1 MRVWVLMIL
10 FMVLGGQQLAG
21 TEATPRPFTDVMRGK
36 FDGQYYDDQARAWQ
50 ALALGECATEDDWYQ
65 YYKAADYANKFG
77 TDSYELDQIV
87 ELAAAQLN
95 PDGFALNYLRFSR
108 VFGTAEGWPLL
119 LAAHAA
125 QPDRYEAYPALI
137 TYFTLEGNQE
147 RISELLDGMH
157 QKEPIPHG
165 VMDYNYNQLI
175 GCPPSAILLTAGD
188 ADTYPSWWLQA
199 IEKIRPDVEVL
210 NASLMLSFP
219 DYKERKLRLLAL
231 ETSIGQTINQAKDL
245 VEVLANTGRPIMVSA
260 TSNRL
265 LAELPSEQLFV
276 MGLAF
281 QYGKEPVDNLAL
293 LNQLYTD
300 LWRTDQLFSPLS
312 NDAGQR
318 VADQLNANYLP
329 ALLALYQHYAEVGH
343 PQTTELA
350 AAVQSLATRLSL
362 QEAVRTY
369 FEDEREVVPQLAS
382 NEPGIKAKKIEKQ
395 YKYIPNGT
403 LKLNMEDDPKTVRG
417 FFMSETEVSN
427 AEYQLFLEDLL
438 RQRLFEYL
446 DSSAVNEVNW
456 VEYIPDE
463 LRGEYQEIISRFGDP
478 SGSDN
483 PVVNMTRRG
492 AELYAIW
499 LAQAFNADPKRAGE
513 KKVRFR
519 LPTKEEWQYAASGG
533 RLMMVYPWGGPYARN
548 KKGCYLANFNTLLD
562 EGITEYNYSGTSE
575 PERSVSKEQLDILA
589 KSHDCPDGAW
599 ITTKV
604 DSYFPNDYGLYN
616 MAGNAAEIISESGK
630 TMGGS
635 WLDASY
641 FMQIGSEN
649 NIQLPH
655 PSTGFRLIMEYV
667 D

>member
-1 MRVWVLMIL
+1 
-10 FMVLGGQQLAG
+10 
-21 TEATPRPFTDVMRGK
+21 MRGK
-36 FDGQYYDDQARAWQ
+36 FDGQYYDDQAGAWQ
-50 ALALGECATEDDWYQ
+50 ALALSECATENDWYQ

-77 TDSYELDQIV
+77 TGSYDVDQIV
-87 ELAAAQLN
+87 ELASAQLN

-108 VFGTAEGWPLL
+108 VFGTEEGWPLL

-125 QPDRYEAYPALI
+125 EPDRYEAFPALI

-147 RISELLDGMH
+147 RVSELLDGMH

-165 VMDYNYNQLI
+165 VMDYNYNQII
-175 GCPPSAILLTAGD
+175 GCPSGAILLTAGD

-199 IEKIRPDVEVL
+199 VENIRPDVMVL
-210 NASLMLSFP
+210 SVPLFLSFP
-219 DYKERKLRLLAL
+219 EYKARMLGQLNL
-231 ETSIGQTINQAKDL
+231 ETSIVPTISLAKEL
-245 VEVLANTGRPIMVSA
+245 VEALSNTGRPIMVSA

-281 QYGKEPVDNLAL
+281 QYGKEPIDNLAHL
-293 LNQLYTD
+293 QNLYTD
-300 LWRTDQLFSPLS
+300 DWRTDQLFTPLG

-318 VADQLNANYLP
+318 VADQLNANYIP

-343 PQTTELA
+343 PQTTKLA
-350 AAVQSLATRLSL
+350 SAVQSLATRLSL
-362 QEAVRTY
+362 QEAVSTY
-369 FEDEREVVPQLAS
+369 FDNDLEVIPQLAS
-382 NEPGIKAKKIEKQ
+382 GEPGIKAKKIEKQ

-403 LKLNMEDDPKTVRG
+403 LKLDMDDDPKTVRG

-456 VEYIPDE
+456 IEYVPEE

-478 SGSDN
+478 VGSEN

-499 LAQAFNADPKRAGE
+499 LAQAFNSDPKRAGE

-519 LPTKEEWQYAASGG
+519 LPTKEEWQYAAMGG
-533 RLMMVYPWGGPYARN
+533 KNHAIYPWGGRYFRN
-548 KKGCYLANFNTLLD
+548 RQGCYLANFNTLLD
-562 EGITEYNYSGTSE
+562 DGNTEYNYSSTQA
-575 PERSVSKEQLDILA
+575 PEESVSKKQLDIMS
-589 KSHDCPDGAW
+589 KSNGCPDGAW
-599 ITTKV
+599 LTTKV

-616 MAGNAAEIISESGK
+616 MSGNAAELISEPGK

-641 FMQIGSEN
+641 YMQIGSEN
-649 NIQLPH
+649 KQEASH
-655 PSTGFRLIMEYV
+655 QSVGFRLIMEYV